1 MAVRKGQ
8 VASRVLLTET
18 GWLVQCGH
26 GCGARFRD
34 GGSDLPL
41 VHPGTVFCDLC
52 LTQERVTTLG
62 TRGGAQP
69 SQVGL
74 FAFARLE
81 ALSPCK

>member
-1 MAVRKGQ
+1 MAVRKGE
-8 VASRVLLTET
+8 VASRVLLTKT

-52 LTQERVTTLG
+52 LTRER
-62 TRGGAQP
+62 
-69 SQVGL
+69 
-74 FAFARLE
+74 
-81 ALSPCK
+81 